1 MRPSIYSLPF
11 IICLLF
17 FSFFLLPLPP
27 FVFAEVKDASAEHV
41 KIKEDDNKRIHDF
54 IEKWRESWEE
64 KNLDTY
70 MSCYSTSFKSK
81 GMDWDAWKR
90 HKASL
95 NRVDTPLKV
104 SISGIKISQQSGK
117 IVVSFVQEYIGENT
131 NGTGLKKLYLEETGG
146 DIKIIGEEWRALQ
159 KEDAQKAA
167 EGSSADKKYQ
177 AVTPDKNT
185 GKGKEIVKGKGM
197 TAKPIPLPMP
207 VSKKGWRDFYMKKAV
222 MFIASTLSEDE
233 LTGYSD
239 LKEPVLANG
248 MKAFKGGDIKEAI
261 VIIEGF
267 IRENPDSPQ
276 IPLAL
281 YLAGRLSEKMGF
293 SPEANASY
301 DRLIS
306 KYPDKPY
313 SLNAFMGKVRI
324 FYLADK
330 FKEANDLLSKVQG
343 INDDGVMLALASTY
357 ERMGDFD
364 KALEIMK
371 RGRSKAWILEGK
383 DGKSIYLLSLAE
395 AFIAKGDFNGAK
407 EIYENVQKF
416 YAEKDVLL
424 YTVLRQ
430 ADMALIEGRK
440 KDAENFY
447 KMAVE
452 TLGKDG
458 GEAAANMADAEFK
471 ESKGDN
477 PNAVKLYRQVAENP
491 DTLPNIAEAAF
502 VKIGEIYR
510 KSERYE
516 DALSSFKKAQEY
528 KRDRK
533 TDTVILIED
542 TVNTWLGILYN
553 NGRYRDVANSYYEN
567 KRVRI
572 TPENMLHIADSFFK
586 LGLLG
591 EAEDMYKVAA
601 VVLKDSQKNE
611 AYMGIAKLAL
621 QNGDLKAASS
631 AISKI
636 DNNYKKN
643 ESYLDIETA
652 VGDIYMKNGSYKEAL
667 AYYLDVMKNHGQPYK
682 ASYYK
687 TILKAAALY
696 QKMNQHSQ
704 AIEYYRL
711 VIDGVKP
718 VPAGLPSNA
727 SIGGIKQGKDGS
739 DINFLANLG
748 IGDSFYAINKF
759 EEAIKAYEEALL
771 FTEGEKEQKIWAL
784 YRLGEA
790 NLKLN
795 RIESASKAFE
805 KVNNDADD
813 SNLLKKMSMERI
825 QDIKRGRLWKTGE
838 M

>member
-17 FSFFLLPLPP
+17 FPFFLFPLPS
-27 FVFAEVKDASAEHV
+27 FVFAEAKDASAEHV

-54 IEKWRESWEE
+54 IEKWRESWEK

-70 MSCYSTSFKSK
+70 MSCYSASFKSK

-90 HKASL
+90 YKASL
-95 NRVDTPLKV
+95 NRVDTLRKV

-117 IVVSFVQEYIGENT
+117 IAVSFVQEYIDENT
-131 NGTGLKKLYLEETGG
+131 RGTGLKKLYLEETGG
-146 DIKIIGEEWRALQ
+146 DIKIISEEWSAIP

-167 EGSSADKKYQ
+167 EGHSAGQKSQ

-185 GKGKEIVKGKGM
+185 GKGKEIIKSKDL
-197 TAKPIPLPMP
+197 TQKTLPSP
-207 VSKKGWRDFYMKKAV
+207 VSKRGWRDFYMKKAV
-222 MFIASTLSEDE
+222 MSIASTLSEDE
-233 LTGYSD
+233 LTGYLD
-239 LKEPVLANG
+239 LKESPVLADG
-248 MKAFKGGDIKEAI
+248 MKAFKDGDVNSAIK
-261 VIIEGF
+261 IIQEF
-267 IRENPDSPQ
+267 IRETPDSPYV
-276 IPLAL
+276 PLAL

-324 FYLADK
+324 AYLADK
-330 FKEANDLLSKVQG
+330 FKEANDLLSKVQDIG
-343 INDDGVMLALASTY
+343 DEGVSLALASTY

-371 RGRSKAWILEGK
+371 RGRNKAWLLEGRN
-383 DGKSIYLLSLAE
+383 SRAIYLLSLAE
-395 AFIAKGDFNGAK
+395 AFIAKGDFNSAK
-407 EIYENVQKF
+407 EICENVQKS

-447 KMAVE
+447 KMAVDVF
-452 TLGKDG
+452 GKDG

-471 ESKGDN
+471 EGKGDA
-477 PNAVKLYRQVAENP
+477 PSAVKLYRQVAENSGTP
-491 DTLPNIAEAAF
+491 PNIAETAF
-502 VKIGEIYR
+502 LKIGEIYK

-533 TDTVILIED
+533 TDAVIIIED
-542 TVNTWLGILYN
+542 TVNIWLGILYN
-553 NGRYRDVANSYYEN
+553 NGKYKEVVNSYYEN

-572 TPENMLHIADSFFK
+572 APENMLYIADSFFK

-591 EAEDMYKVAA
+591 EAEDMYKIAA
-601 VVLKDSQKNE
+601 SVLKDSQKNE

-621 QNGDLKAASS
+621 QKGDIKAAGS

-636 DNNYKKN
+636 DNSYKKS
-643 ESYLDIETA
+643 ESYLDIETV
-652 VGDIYMKNGSYKEAL
+652 VGDIYMKNGFYKEAL
-667 AYYLDVMKNHGQPYK
+667 ASYLDVMKNHGQPYK
-682 ASYYK
+682 PSYYK

-704 AIEYYRL
+704 AVEYYRFI
-711 VIDGVKP
+711 IDGVK
-718 VPAGLPSNA
+718 
-727 SIGGIKQGKDGS
+727 KDGAE
-739 DINFLANLG
+739 INFLANLG

-771 FTEGEKEQKIWAL
+771 FTDGDKEQKIWAL
-784 YRLGEA
+784 YRIGEA
-790 NLKLN
+790 NIKLN

-825 QDIKRGRLWKTGE
+825 QDIKGGRLWKTGE

>member
-11 IICLLF
+11 TPLEKSDHRPLSRILPESLSKTFFLTGFIICLLF
-17 FSFFLLPLPP
+17 LPSI
-27 FVFAEVKDASAEHV
+27 VFAEVKDASAEHV
-41 KIKEDDNKRIHDF
+41 KIKEEDNKRIHDF
-54 IEKWRESWEE
+54 IEKWRESWEK

-95 NRVDTPLKV
+95 NRVDTLRKV
-104 SISGIKISQQSGK
+104 SISGIKISQQSGN
-117 IVVSFVQEYIGENT
+117 IAASFIQEYIGENT
-131 NGTGLKKLYLEETGG
+131 KGTGLKKLHLDKTGD
-146 DIKIIGEEWRALQ
+146 DIKIIGEEWSALQ

-167 EGSSADKKYQ
+167 KGSSADQKPQ
-177 AVTPDKNT
+177 AVTPDKKT
-185 GKGKEIVKGKGM
+185 GKGKE
-197 TAKPIPLPMP
+197 PILSKNIGQKTMPLPAFKP
-207 VSKKGWRDFYMKKAV
+207 AFKKEWRDFYMKKAV
-222 MFIASTLSEDE
+222 MFIVSTLSEYE

-239 LKEPVLANG
+239 LKESSVLADS
-248 MKAFKGGDIKEAI
+248 MKAFKNGDIKEAI

-306 KYPDKPY
+306 KYSDKPY

-324 FYLADK
+324 AYLADK

-357 ERMGDFD
+357 ERLGDFD
-364 KALEIMK
+364 KALDIMK
-371 RGRSKAWILEGK
+371 RGRDKAWILEGK
-383 DGKSIYLLSLAE
+383 DGRAIYLLSLAE

-430 ADMALIEGRK
+430 SDIALKEGRK
-440 KDAENFY
+440 KDADSLY
-447 KMAVE
+447 RMALKV
-452 TLGKDG
+452 GDKDDD
-458 GEAAANMADAEFK
+458 GEAAANMAIAEFK
-471 ESKGDN
+471 ENLGDESG
-477 PNAVKLYRQVAENP
+477 AIKLYKEVAENP
-491 DTLPNIAEAAF
+491 GTPSNIAEAAL

-533 TDTVILIED
+533 TDAVILIED

-572 TPENMLHIADSFFK
+572 EPENMLHIADSFFK
-586 LGLLG
+586 LGLLK

-621 QNGDLKAASS
+621 QNGDVKAAAS

-667 AYYLDVMKNHGQPYK
+667 AYYLDVMKNREHP
-682 ASYYK
+682 SYYK
-687 TILKAAALY
+687 TVLKTATSY
-696 QKMNQHSQ
+696 QKAGQHPQ
-704 AIEYYRL
+704 AIEYYKFI
-711 VIDGVKP
+711 IDG
-718 VPAGLPSNA
+718 G
-727 SIGGIKQGKDGS
+727 GKDKPELLFS
-739 DINFLANLG
+739 ANLG

-759 EEAIKAYEEALL
+759 DMAVKAYEEALL
-771 FTEGEKEQKIWAL
+771 FTEGDKEQKIWAL
-784 YRLGEA
+784 YRIGEA

-805 KVNNDADD
+805 KAGMESDD

-825 QDIKRGRLWKTGE
+825 QDIKK
-838 M
+838 MIQ